1 MIIVDLQQVMV
12 SNIMVQ
18 MGKSGG
24 KVETSMLKHMVLT
37 SLKGYRTKYF
47 AKYGELV
54 LAMESAKNWRVEY
67 FPYYKGNRKTD
78 REKSTLDW
86 DSIFEGLHEMRQ
98 DLLEYFPYRCISV
111 LGCEADDVIGT
122 LCHHFGSDIPGGHPI
137 LIMSGDKDFRQLQTY
152 MNVDQYD
159 PVRNRSMR
167 ENDPTNYLNELIL
180 GGDSGDGVPNVL
192 SADNSLVLKI
202 RQGTMT
208 KKRVAA
214 FKESIKTG
222 VWENPEVHR
231 NYLRNQQMID
241 LTFTPEHLQAAVL
254 EEYNNQGGK
263 DRSKI
268 FNYLIKNRMKHLM
281 ENVQDF

>member
-1 MIIVDLQQVMV
+1 MV

-18 MGKSGG
+18 MGKAGG
-24 KVETSMLKHMVLT
+24 KIEVSMLKHMVLT
-37 SLKGYRTKYF
+37 SLKGYRNKYF

-54 LAMESAKNWRVEY
+54 LACESSRNWRVEY

-86 DSIFEGLHEMRQ
+86 DSIFEGLHEIRQ
-98 DLLEYFPYRCISV
+98 DLREYFPYRVISV
-111 LGCEADDVIGT
+111 EGCEADDVIGT

-167 ENDPTNYLNELIL
+167 ENNPDYYLNELIL
-180 GGDSGDGVPNVL
+180 KGDSGDGVPNVL

-208 KKRVAA
+208 KKRIEA
-214 FKESIKTG
+214 FMESIKTS
-222 VWENPEVHR
+222 VWESQEVKR

-241 LTFTPEHLQAAVL
+241 LTFTPEALQEEVL
-254 EEYNNQGGK
+254 AEYTRQGEGR

-281 ENVQDF
+281 ENIQDF